1 MTPID
6 ESELV
11 IVCHCP
17 VPLHK
22 QLFYVENGVLGT
34 PLGPDVKYVD
44 PDSCPENTWDK
55 IEPGSKTFIWGMH
68 CPVYHI
74 FKSDTSL
81 RDGNF
86 TLPFLDI
93 VKNSWIH
100 LKTGGKLVF
109 PIPKSIEPAC
119 KNNIQVVQDFIDA
132 DQGKFGSWE
141 ISIIDV
147 SEFPFCLS
155 QINRANVINI
165 PGFLI
170 VFTKIE
176 VISAGKN
183 KNKNTNTNKN
193 KTRNKSKSGKRK
205 RTIMSIKNHTH
216 RKNLSKRMRRSY
228 KKNSKCKYRKLI
240 N

>member
-1 MTPID
+1 MTPLD

-17 VPLHK
+17 VPIHK
-22 QLFYVENGVLGT
+22 QIYYVENGVLGT

-74 FKSDTSL
+74 FNSDTSL

-100 LKTGGKLVF
+100 LKTGGKLIF

-119 KNNIQVVQDFIDA
+119 KNNIQVVQDFIDN
-132 DQGKFGSWE
+132 DPRTNGSWK

-147 SEFPFCLS
+147 SEFPFYLS
-155 QINRANVINI
+155 QINRADVINI
-165 PGFLI
+165 PDLLI
-170 VFTKIE
+170 VFTKREI
-176 VISAGKN
+176 VSAGKT
-183 KNKNTNTNKN
+183 KI
-193 KTRNKSKSGKRK
+193 KTKTK
-205 RTIMSIKNHTH
+205 RTTKKIRRYRK
-216 RKNLSKRMRRSY
+216 KNLSKRMRRTIR
-228 KKNSKCKYRKLI
+228 RKL
-240 N
+240 